1 MSVLSIEEKSPTKKS
16 FLRAW
21 IVAFLCRVLGVSLV
35 LRDFTRAESPSHK
48 GTKSPFKIIL
58 KILAQQYLESIRARA
73 SDNRTREKETRACM
87 CGDGTL
93 RVRHVRRRFQSRAS
107 LSALFF
113 VAVAMSI
120 GSKFVSTAAEDEAP
134 MDHIME
140 TYSGVDA
147 TFQESELN
155 TFLKALDTKGT
166 SQQTSSDD
174 DHSGH
179 DHDYSG
185 HDHHHEEEQVA
196 TTVLTAAELFRE
208 YGATSS
214 ATSLN
219 QAEFSESCPELLKC
233 ATDATCT
240 FDYGEDDHD
249 HGDEN
254 TSKYVKLKAGLAAAV
269 FGESMFGWMI
279 PMVSEALAGRKAR
292 WVMSLLN
299 AFSGGVFLSAG
310 LTHLFPHLIEYQEQV
325 KISPSGYPAGFAL
338 ALTGYLAVFFVERV
352 LFHIHNHSVHSD
364 GHDDHCCETD
374 SKTISGHAQGCGD
387 SLTEEQKK
395 RPYILLGAISVHSC
409 LAGLALGVQK
419 SRNNIL
425 TLFTAIAAH
434 KAPAALSIGA
444 SFVKGKAN
452 RTVSLTSMIFFSL
465 TTTCGIFIG
474 IGLGSVSVETVL
486 VLEALASG
494 TFLYG
499 GTSEIV
505 ADEFEMSDKECDEHE
520 GTHSKKVHA
529 GRPFSQRL
537 ALFIAYAGG
546 AGIILLSNLATEGE
560 HTH

>member
-1 MSVLSIEEKSPTKKS
+1 
-16 FLRAW
+16 
-21 IVAFLCRVLGVSLV
+21 
-35 LRDFTRAESPSHK
+35 
-48 GTKSPFKIIL
+48 
-58 KILAQQYLESIRARA
+58 
-73 SDNRTREKETRACM
+73 M
-87 CGDGTL
+87 CGVYVDGAL

-155 TFLKALDTKGT
+155 TFLKALDTKGA

-179 DHDYSG
+179 DHSG
-185 HDHHHEEEQVA
+185 HDHHHHEEEQVA
-196 TTVLTAAELFRE
+196 TTLTAAELFRE

-219 QAEFSESCPELLKC
+219 QAEFTEACPELLKC

-254 TSKYVKLKAGLAAAV
+254 TSKYTKLKAGLAAAV

-279 PMVSEALAGRKAR
+279 PMVSEALAWRKAR

-310 LTHLFPHLIEYQEQV
+310 LTHFFPHLIEYQEQV
-325 KISPSGYPAGFAL
+325 KISPTGYPAGFAL

-374 SKTISGHAQGCGD
+374 SKTISGHEGQGCGD

-529 GRPFSQRL
+529 GRPFPQRL